1 MLLLTKHESTIIK
14 KMIAFEKKAI
24 IIKRIST
31 PIVLLLLLFGMIPG
45 MPSFVYHM
53 GIMYVLSTGIVSTLF
68 SLKNDNFET
77 LLEIFNRYVQLYP
90 TNLPESLDNTD

>member
-14 KMIAFEKKAI
+14 KMITFQKKAI

-45 MPSFVYHM
+45 MPSFVYHS
-53 GIMYVLSTGIVSTLF
+53 GVIYVLSTGIVSTLF

-90 TNLPESLDNTD
+90 TNFPEFLDKTD